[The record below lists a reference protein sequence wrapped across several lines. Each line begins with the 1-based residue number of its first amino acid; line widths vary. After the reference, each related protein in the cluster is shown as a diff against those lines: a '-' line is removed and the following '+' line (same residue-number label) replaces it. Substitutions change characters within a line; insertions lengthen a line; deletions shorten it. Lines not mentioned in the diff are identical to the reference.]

1 MQQWNAWNRSP
12 NKRNDLCAN
21 QHYKSVKFHKP
32 QFNFIMKPWPF
43 LMFLALLFALPAL
56 GQESVVRGLV
66 VETASETPVRG
77 AVVTIRNAKN
87 IILYN
92 TQTSAKGEFSL
103 MVRREKVASATLV
116 VSSMTHQ
123 TTQCPLTNQAFYR
136 VEMQPK
142 AFEIKDVY
150 VKPDKITHRDDT
162 TSYLVSAF
170 ATQKDRTIGDVLR
183 NLPGINVSKEG
194 MVSYNGKA
202 IDQFLIEGVDLFDGQ
217 YNIATRNISHDV
229 ISRVDVV
236 ENFQPKKTM
245 RKSKAEGL
253 TALNL
258 ALKDKAK
265 GRWSGNVRAATG
277 LPKLWEGEAF
287 GARLSAV
294 NQTSVTAKSNNT
306 GKDIM
311 SENKVLTID
320 ELLKQVSTSNPNA
333 FMSTSLGRPGALDK
347 SRTRFG
353 RTHIANIGNVQKV
366 SASAIVRT
374 KLYYSDERN
383 TSERQHGLSYFLA
396 DTTLTRATT
405 ERGIL
410 NNRELSAAVMF
421 KSDKERSFF
430 SNEIKY
436 GSTWQRNRTLTQGD
450 DNNQSETRSDMHTI
464 ENQLQWIRAIGK
476 HHVKLTSVNLYR
488 FIPEQLTVVADST
501 RQQDVKR
508 RQFLSSTQLN
518 FTFNT
523 RRWAFEMDA
532 EGRVQVM
539 NTESNYRT
547 MPYDTAFYECAN
559 INYMAFIVRPTITYK
574 HRGLRGTLKMSLN
587 ACHYFGT
594 AVANKLFPSP
604 TLSLSWEL
612 NSRWKLG
619 ANVAM
624 NSHEPSV
631 NDSHAMPMLVDYRTF
646 MVSPISFYGSRS
658 WQEMAFVSYTD
669 YMHMLFVRASVA
681 FNTRHNNLLRTK
693 QVDKLGMAYYSMVEN
708 DNHSHGT
715 MAMATMSKRLEW
727 LKGTFNV
734 ECMLSQNTNSMY
746 QNGVNTQFKSGSLQ
760 TSASL
765 NSNVWAWLD
774 VAYRAQYNI
783 NSLELGAMKTRTKLF
798 TQELE
803 LTLMPTDA
811 LNFSFSTE
819 HYANFFNDGTKKQT
833 LFADFNCL
841 YKYRKTDFTLYINNI
856 LNQRYYNNTTYN
868 NLSSTYNQYALRG
881 RTLLVGMK
889 VYF

>member
-1 MQQWNAWNRSP
+1 
-12 NKRNDLCAN
+12 
-21 QHYKSVKFHKP
+21 
-32 QFNFIMKPWPF
+32 MKPWPF
-43 LMFLALLFALPAL
+43 LMFLALLFTLPAL

-66 VETASETPVRG
+66 VETGSETPVRG

-103 MVRREKVASATLV
+103 MVRREKVAGATLV

-123 TTQCPLTNQAFYR
+123 TTQCPLTYQAFYR
-136 VEMQPK
+136 VEMHPK

-150 VKPDKITHRDDT
+150 VKPDKITHRNDT

-265 GRWSGNVRAATG
+265 GRWSGNLRAAAG

-294 NQTSVTAKSNNT
+294 NQTSLTAKSNNT

-320 ELLKQVSTSNPNA
+320 ELLKQVSTSSPNA
-333 FMSTSLGRPGALDK
+333 FMDTSLGRPGALDK
-347 SRTRFG
+347 SRTCFG
-353 RTHIANIGNVQKV
+353 HTHIANIGNVQKV
-366 SASAIVRT
+366 SEGAIVRT

-410 NNRELSAAVMF
+410 NNRELSAAFMF

-436 GSTWQRNRTLTQGD
+436 GATWQRNRTLTQGD

-476 HHVKLTSVNLYR
+476 HHVRLTSVNLYR
-488 FIPEQLTVVADST
+488 FIPEQLSVVADST

-532 EGRVQVM
+532 EGRVQAM

-547 MPYDTAFYECAN
+547 MPYDTAFYENTN

-574 HRGLRGTLKMSLN
+574 HRGLRGTLKMPLN
-587 ACHYFGT
+587 ACRYFGT

-604 TLSLSWEL
+604 SLSLSWEL

-646 MVSPISFYGSRS
+646 MVSPISFYGSRN

-693 QVDKLGMAYYSMVEN
+693 QVDKRGMAYYSTVEN

-715 MAMATMSKRLEW
+715 MAMTTVSKRLEW

-734 ECMLSQNTNSMY
+734 QCMLSQNTNSMY
-746 QNGVNTQFKSGSLQ
+746 QNGINTQFKSGSLQ

-783 NSLELGAMKTRTKLF
+783 NSLEIGAMKTRTKLF

-819 HYANFFNDGTKKQT
+819 HYANFFNDGTRKQT

-841 YKYRKTDFTLYINNI
+841 YKYRKTDFTLHINNI

-881 RTLLVGMK
+881 RTLLVGLK

>member
-43 LMFLALLFALPAL
+43 LMFLVLLFTLPAL

-66 VETASETPVRG
+66 VETGSETPVRG
-77 AVVTIRNAKN
+77 AVVTIRNANN

-103 MVRREKVASATLV
+103 MVRREKAASATLV
-116 VSSMTHQ
+116 VSSMTHKSA
-123 TTQCPLTNQAFYR
+123 QCPLTNQAFYR

-150 VKPDKITHRDDT
+150 VKPNRITHRNDT

-183 NLPGINVSKEG
+183 NLPGISVSKEG
-194 MVSYNGKA
+194 TVSYNGKA

-236 ENFQPKKTM
+236 ENFQSKKTM

-265 GRWSGNVRAATG
+265 GRWSGNVRAASG
-277 LPKLWEGEAF
+277 VPKLWEVEGF

-294 NQTSVTAKSNNT
+294 NQTSLTAKSNNT

-320 ELLKQVSTSNPNA
+320 ELLKQ
-333 FMSTSLGRPGALDK
+333 MSTSSPNSFMNTELGRPSALDK

-353 RTHIANIGNVQKV
+353 RTHIANVGNVQKV
-366 SASAIVRT
+366 SESAIVRT

-383 TSERQHGLSYFLA
+383 TSKRQHGLSYFLA
-396 DTTLTRATT
+396 DTTLTRATA
-405 ERGIL
+405 ECGIL
-410 NNRELSAAVMF
+410 NSRELSAAVMF
-421 KSDKERSFF
+421 KSDRERSFF

-436 GSTWQRNRTLTQGD
+436 SSAWQRNRTITQGD
-450 DNNQSETRSDMHTI
+450 DNNQSETRSDLHAI
-464 ENQLQWIRAIGK
+464 ENQLQWIRAVGK
-476 HHVKLTSVNLYR
+476 HHIKFTSVNLYR
-488 FIPEQLTVVADST
+488 YVPEQLIVVADST
-501 RQQDVKR
+501 RQQDVTR
-508 RQFLSSTQLN
+508 HQFLSSTKLN

-523 RRWAFEMDA
+523 RRWALEMDA
-532 EGRVQVM
+532 EGRIQAM
-539 NTESNYRT
+539 NMESNYRT
-547 MPYDTAFYECAN
+547 VPYDTAFYENAN
-559 INYMAFIVRPTITYK
+559 IHFMAFIATPTITYK
-574 HRGLRGTLKMSLN
+574 HRGLRGTLKIPLS
-587 ACHYFGT
+587 ACRYFGT
-594 AVANKLFPSP
+594 AVANKLFFSP
-604 TLSLSWEL
+604 ILSLSWEL

-619 ANVAM
+619 ASVSM
-624 NSHEPSV
+624 NSKEPSV

-646 MVSPISFYGSRS
+646 QMSPINFYGSHS
-658 WQEMAFVSYTD
+658 WQEMAFVSYAN

-681 FNTRHNNLLRTK
+681 FNTHHNNISRTK
-693 QVDKLGMAYYSMVEN
+693 QVDRRGMVYYSTVEN
-708 DNHSHGT
+708 DNHSHGI
-715 MAMATMSKRLEW
+715 MAIATVSKRLEW

-734 ECMLSQNTNSMY
+734 QCVLSQNANSMY
-746 QNGVNTQFKSGSLQ
+746 QNGINTEFKSGSLQ
-760 TSASL
+760 TSVSL

-774 VAYRAQYNI
+774 VAYRAQYNV
-783 NSLELGAMKTRTKLF
+783 NSLEISAMKTRTKLF

-819 HYANFFNDGTKKQT
+819 HYANYFNDGTRKHT
-833 LFADFNCL
+833 VFADFNCL
-841 YKYRKTDFTLYINNI
+841 YKYRKTDFTLHIDNM

-868 NLSSTYNQYALRG
+868 NLSSTFNQYALRG
-881 RTLLVGMK
+881 RTLLVGVK

>member
-1 MQQWNAWNRSP
+1 MPTDITMDCRNFPFFRWRKFTFNA
-12 NKRNDLCAN
+12 
-21 QHYKSVKFHKP
+21 
-32 QFNFIMKPWPF
+32 KPWRY
-43 LMFLALLFALPAL
+43 LLLLAAFSTLPAR
-56 GQESVVRGLV
+56 GQEGVVRGLV

-87 IILYN
+87 IIIYN
-92 TQTSAKGEFSL
+92 TQTSAKGEFSF
-103 MVRREKVASATLV
+103 MVRREKVAGAMLV
-116 VSSMTHQ
+116 VSSMTHR
-123 TTQCPLTNQAFYR
+123 TAQCALTNQAFYR
-136 VEMQPK
+136 MEMEPK

-150 VKPDKITHRDDT
+150 VKPNRITHRNDT

-170 ATQKDRTIGDVLR
+170 TTQKDRTIGDVLR

-194 MVSYNGKA
+194 TVSYNGKV

-236 ENFQPKKTM
+236 ENFQSKKTM
-245 RKSKAEGL
+245 QKSKAEGL

-265 GRWSGNVRAATG
+265 GRWSGNVRAASG
-277 LPKLWEGEAF
+277 VSKLWEAEGF

-294 NQTSVTAKSNNT
+294 NQTSLTAKSNNT

-320 ELLKQVSTSNPNA
+320 ELLKQ
-333 FMSTSLGRPGALDK
+333 MSTSSPNSFMNTELGRPSALDE

-353 RTHIANIGNVQKV
+353 RTHIANVGNVQKV
-366 SASAIVRT
+366 SESAIVRT
-374 KLYYSDERN
+374 KLYYSYERN
-383 TSERQHGLSYFLA
+383 TSKRQHGLSYFLA

-436 GSTWQRNRTLTQGD
+436 GATWQRNRTVTQGD
-450 DNNQSETRSDMHTI
+450 DNNQSEMRSDMHTI

-488 FIPEQLTVVADST
+488 FMPEQLTVVADST
-501 RQQDVKR
+501 RQQDVTR
-508 RQFLSSTQLN
+508 CQFLSSTQLN

-574 HRGLRGTLKMSLN
+574 HRGLRGTLIMPLN
-587 ACHYFGT
+587 ACRYFGT

-604 TLSLSWEL
+604 SLSLSWEL

-631 NDSHAMPMLVDYRTF
+631 NDSHTMPMLVDYRTF

-681 FNTRHNNLLRTK
+681 FNTRYSNLLRTK
-693 QVDKLGMAYYSMVEN
+693 QVDKRGMAYYSTVEN

-715 MAMATMSKRLEW
+715 MAMATVSKRLEW

-734 ECMLSQNTNSMY
+734 QCMLSQNTNSMY
-746 QNGVNTQFKSGSLQ
+746 QNGINTQFKSGSLQ

-774 VAYRAQYNI
+774 VAYRAQYNV
-783 NSLELGAMKTRTKLF
+783 NSLEISAMKTRTKLF

-819 HYANFFNDGTKKQT
+819 HYANYFNDGTRKQT
-833 LFADFNCL
+833 VFADFNCL
-841 YKYRKTDFTLYINNI
+841 YKYRKTDFTLHINNM

-868 NLSSTYNQYALRG
+868 NLSSTFNQYALRG
-881 RTLLVGMK
+881 RTLLVGVK

>member
-77 AVVTIRNAKN
+77 AVVTIRNTKN

-150 VKPDKITHRDDT
+150 VKPDKITHRNDT

-294 NQTSVTAKSNNT
+294 NQTSLTAKSNNT

-320 ELLKQVSTSNPNA
+320 ELLKQVSTSSPNA

-374 KLYYSDERN
+374 KLYYSDEQN

-405 ERGIL
+405 ECGIL
-410 NNRELSAAVMF
+410 NNRELSAAIMF

-436 GSTWQRNRTLTQGD
+436 GSTWQRNRTITQGD

-532 EGRVQVM
+532 EGRVQAM

-547 MPYDTAFYECAN
+547 MPYDTVFYENTN

-574 HRGLRGTLKMSLN
+574 HRGLRGTLKMPLN
-587 ACHYFGT
+587 ACRYFGT

-646 MVSPISFYGSRS
+646 MVSPISLYGLRS

-681 FNTRHNNLLRTK
+681 FNTRHSNLLRTK
-693 QVDKLGMAYYSMVEN
+693 QVDKRGMAYYSTVEN

-746 QNGVNTQFKSGSLQ
+746 QNGINTQFKSGSLQ

-783 NSLELGAMKTRTKLF
+783 NSLEIGAMKTRTKLF

-819 HYANFFNDGTKKQT
+819 HYANFFNDGTRKQT
-833 LFADFNCL
+833 LFTDFNCL
-841 YKYRKTDFTLYINNI
+841 YKYRKTDFTLHINNI
-856 LNQRYYNNTTYN
+856 LNQRYYNNATYN

-881 RTLLVGMK
+881 RTLLVGLK

>member
-1 MQQWNAWNRSP
+1 MDCRNFPFFRWRKFTFNA
-12 NKRNDLCAN
+12 
-21 QHYKSVKFHKP
+21 
-32 QFNFIMKPWPF
+32 KPWRY
-43 LMFLALLFALPAL
+43 LLLLAAFSTLPAR
-56 GQESVVRGLV
+56 GQEGVVRGLV

-87 IILYN
+87 IIIYN
-92 TQTSAKGEFSL
+92 TQTSAKGEFSF
-103 MVRREKVASATLV
+103 MVRREKVAGATLV
-116 VSSMTHQ
+116 VSSMTHR
-123 TTQCPLTNQAFYR
+123 TAQCALTNQAFYR
-136 VEMQPK
+136 MEMEPK

-150 VKPDKITHRDDT
+150 VKPNRITHRNDT

-170 ATQKDRTIGDVLR
+170 TTQKDRTIGDVLR

-194 MVSYNGKA
+194 TVSYNGKV

-236 ENFQPKKTM
+236 ENFQSKKTM
-245 RKSKAEGL
+245 QKSKAEGL

-265 GRWSGNVRAATG
+265 GRWSGNVRVASG
-277 LPKLWEGEAF
+277 VPKLWEVEGF

-294 NQTSVTAKSNNT
+294 NQTSLTAKSNNT

-320 ELLKQVSTSNPNA
+320 ELLKQ
-333 FMSTSLGRPGALDK
+333 MSTSSPNSFMNTELGRPSTLDE

-353 RTHIANIGNVQKV
+353 RTHIANVGNVQKV
-366 SASAIVRT
+366 SESAIVRT

-383 TSERQHGLSYFLA
+383 TSKRQHGLSYFLA

-436 GSTWQRNRTLTQGD
+436 GATWQRNRTVTQGD
-450 DNNQSETRSDMHTI
+450 DNNQSEMRSDMHTI

-488 FIPEQLTVVADST
+488 FMPEQLTVVADST
-501 RQQDVKR
+501 RQQDVTR
-508 RQFLSSTQLN
+508 CQFLSSTQLN

-574 HRGLRGTLKMSLN
+574 HRGLRGTLIMPLN
-587 ACHYFGT
+587 ACRYFGT

-604 TLSLSWEL
+604 SLSLSWEL

-646 MVSPISFYGSRS
+646 MVSPISFYGVRS

-681 FNTRHNNLLRTK
+681 FNTRYSNLLRTK
-693 QVDKLGMAYYSMVEN
+693 QVDKRGMAYYSTVEN

-715 MAMATMSKRLEW
+715 MAMATVSKRLEW

-734 ECMLSQNTNSMY
+734 QCMLSQNTNSMY
-746 QNGVNTQFKSGSLQ
+746 QNGINTQFKSGSLQ

-783 NSLELGAMKTRTKLF
+783 NSLEIGAMKTRTRLF
-798 TQELE
+798 TQELG

-819 HYANFFNDGTKKQT
+819 HYANFFNDGTRKQT

-841 YKYRKTDFTLYINNI
+841 YEYRKTDFTLHINNI

-881 RTLLVGMK
+881 RTLLVGLK

>member
-669 YMHMLFVRASVA
+669 YIHMLFVRASVA
-681 FNTRHNNLLRTK
+681 FNTRYNNLLRTK
-693 QVDKLGMAYYSMVEN
+693 QVDKRGMAYYSMVEN

-765 NSNVWAWLD
+765 NSNIWAWLD

-783 NSLELGAMKTRTKLF
+783 NSLEIGAMKTRTRLF

-819 HYANFFNDGTKKQT
+819 HYANFFNDATRKQT

-841 YKYRKTDFTLYINNI
+841 YKYRKTDFTLHINNI
-856 LNQRYYNNTTYN
+856 LNQRYYNNATYN

>member
-43 LMFLALLFALPAL
+43 LMFLALLFTLPAL

-103 MVRREKVASATLV
+103 VVRREKVAGAMLV
-116 VSSMTHQ
+116 VSCMTHQ

-150 VKPDKITHRDDT
+150 VKPNKITHRNDT

-194 MVSYNGKA
+194 TVSYNGKA

-236 ENFQPKKTM
+236 ENFQSKKTM
-245 RKSKAEGL
+245 QKSKADGL

-265 GRWSGNVRAATG
+265 GRWSGNVRAASG
-277 LPKLWEGEAF
+277 VPKLWEGEAF

-294 NQTSVTAKSNNT
+294 NQTSLTAKSNNT

-320 ELLKQVSTSNPNA
+320 ELLKQMSTSSPNS
-333 FMSTSLGRPGALDK
+333 FMDTSLGRPSALDK

-353 RTHIANIGNVQKV
+353 RTHIANVGNVQKV
-366 SASAIVRT
+366 SESAIVRT

-383 TSERQHGLSYFLA
+383 TSKRQHGLSYFLA

-410 NNRELSAAVMF
+410 NNRELSVAVMF
-421 KSDKERSFF
+421 KSDRERSFF

-436 GSTWQRNRTLTQGD
+436 SSAWQRNRTVTQGD
-450 DNNQSETRSDMHTI
+450 DNNQSETRSDLHAI
-464 ENQLQWIRAIGK
+464 ENQLQWIRVVGK
-476 HHVKLTSVNLYR
+476 HHIKLTSVNLYR
-488 FIPEQLTVVADST
+488 YMPEQLIVVADST
-501 RQQDVKR
+501 RQQDVTR
-508 RQFLSSTQLN
+508 CQFLSSTKLN

-523 RRWAFEMDA
+523 RRWALEMDA
-532 EGRVQVM
+532 EGRIQAM
-539 NTESNYRT
+539 NMESNYRT
-547 MPYDTAFYECAN
+547 APYDTAFYENAN
-559 INYMAFIVRPTITYK
+559 IHFMAFIATPTITYK
-574 HRGLRGTLKMSLN
+574 HRGLRGTLKMPLN
-587 ACHYFGT
+587 ACRYFGT
-594 AVANKLFPSP
+594 AVANKLFFSP
-604 TLSLSWEL
+604 ILSLSWEL

-681 FNTRHNNLLRTK
+681 FNTRHSNLLRTK
-693 QVDKLGMAYYSMVEN
+693 QVDKRGMAYYSTVEN

-746 QNGVNTQFKSGSLQ
+746 QNGINTQFKSGSLQ

-783 NSLELGAMKTRTKLF
+783 NSLEIGAMKTRTKLF

-819 HYANFFNDGTKKQT
+819 HYANFFNDGTRKQT

-841 YKYRKTDFTLYINNI
+841 YKYRKTDFTLHINNI
-856 LNQRYYNNTTYN
+856 LNQRYYNNATYN

-881 RTLLVGMK
+881 RTLLVGLK

>member
-1 MQQWNAWNRSP
+1 
-12 NKRNDLCAN
+12 
-21 QHYKSVKFHKP
+21 
-32 QFNFIMKPWPF
+32 MKPWPF
-43 LMFLALLFALPAL
+43 LMFLALLFTLPAL

-103 MVRREKVASATLV
+103 MVRREKVSGATLV

-150 VKPDKITHRDDT
+150 VKPDKITHRNDT

-294 NQTSVTAKSNNT
+294 NQTSLTAKSNNT

-320 ELLKQVSTSNPNA
+320 ELLKQVSTSSPNA

-366 SASAIVRT
+366 SASAIART

-476 HHVKLTSVNLYR
+476 HHVRLTSVNLYR

-547 MPYDTAFYECAN
+547 MPHDTAFYENNN

-574 HRGLRGTLKMSLN
+574 HRGLRGTLKMPLN
-587 ACHYFGT
+587 ACRYFGT

-604 TLSLSWEL
+604 SLSLSWEL

-681 FNTRHNNLLRTK
+681 FNMRHSNLLRTK
-693 QVDKLGMAYYSMVEN
+693 QVDKRGMAYYSMVEN

-783 NSLELGAMKTRTKLF
+783 NSLEIGAMKTRTKLF
-798 TQELE
+798 TQELG

-819 HYANFFNDGTKKQT
+819 HYANFFNDGTRKQT

-841 YKYRKTDFTLYINNI
+841 YKYRKTDFTLHINNI
-856 LNQRYYNNTTYN
+856 LNQRYYNNATYN

-881 RTLLVGMK
+881 RTLLVGLK

>member
-1 MQQWNAWNRSP
+1 
-12 NKRNDLCAN
+12 
-21 QHYKSVKFHKP
+21 
-32 QFNFIMKPWPF
+32 MKPWPF
-43 LMFLALLFALPAL
+43 LMFLVLLFTLPAL

-66 VETASETPVRG
+66 VETGSETPVRG
-77 AVVTIRNAKN
+77 AVVTIRNANN

-150 VKPDKITHRDDT
+150 VKPDKITHRNDT

-294 NQTSVTAKSNNT
+294 NQTSLTAKSNNT

-320 ELLKQVSTSNPNA
+320 ELLKQVSTSSPNA

-383 TSERQHGLSYFLA
+383 TSARQHGLSYFLA

-476 HHVKLTSVNLYR
+476 HHVRLTSVNLYR

-547 MPYDTAFYECAN
+547 MPHDTAFYENNN

-574 HRGLRGTLKMSLN
+574 HRGLRGTLKMPLN
-587 ACHYFGT
+587 ACRYFGT

-604 TLSLSWEL
+604 SLSLSWEL

-681 FNTRHNNLLRTK
+681 FNMRHSNLLRTK
-693 QVDKLGMAYYSMVEN
+693 QVDKRGMAYYSMVEN

-783 NSLELGAMKTRTKLF
+783 NSLEIGAMKTRTKLF
-798 TQELE
+798 TQELG

-819 HYANFFNDGTKKQT
+819 HYANFFNDGTRKQT

-841 YKYRKTDFTLYINNI
+841 YKYRKTDFTLHINNI
-856 LNQRYYNNTTYN
+856 LNQRYYNNATYN

-881 RTLLVGMK
+881 RTLLVGLK

>member
-1 MQQWNAWNRSP
+1 
-12 NKRNDLCAN
+12 
-21 QHYKSVKFHKP
+21 
-32 QFNFIMKPWPF
+32 
-43 LMFLALLFALPAL
+43 MFLALLFALPAL

-150 VKPDKITHRDDT
+150 VKPDKITHRNDT

-194 MVSYNGKA
+194 LVSYNGKA

-783 NSLELGAMKTRTKLF
+783 NSLEIGAMKTRTKLF

-819 HYANFFNDGTKKQT
+819 HYANFFNDGTRKQT

>member
-150 VKPDKITHRDDT
+150 VKPDKITHRNDT

-194 MVSYNGKA
+194 LVSYNGKA

-646 MVSPISFYGSRS
+646 MVLPISFYGSRS

-783 NSLELGAMKTRTKLF
+783 NSLEIGAMKTRTKLF

-819 HYANFFNDGTKKQT
+819 HYANFFNDGTRKQT

>member
-150 VKPDKITHRDDT
+150 VKPDKITHRNDT

-194 MVSYNGKA
+194 LVSYNGKA

-396 DTTLTRATT
+396 DTTRTRATT

-783 NSLELGAMKTRTKLF
+783 NSLEIGAMKTRTKLF

-819 HYANFFNDGTKKQT
+819 HYANFFNDGTRKQT

>member
-841 YKYRKTDFTLYINNI
+841 YKYRKTDFTLHINNM

-868 NLSSTYNQYALRG
+868 NLSSTFNQYALRG
-881 RTLLVGMK
+881 RTLLVGVK

>member
-1 MQQWNAWNRSP
+1 MPTDITMDCRNFPFFRWRKFTFNA
-12 NKRNDLCAN
+12 
-21 QHYKSVKFHKP
+21 
-32 QFNFIMKPWPF
+32 KPWRY
-43 LMFLALLFALPAL
+43 LLLLAAFSTLPAR
-56 GQESVVRGLV
+56 GQEGVVRGLV

-87 IILYN
+87 IIIYN
-92 TQTSAKGEFSL
+92 TQTSAKGEFSF
-103 MVRREKVASATLV
+103 MVRREKVAGAMLV
-116 VSSMTHQ
+116 VSSMTHR
-123 TTQCPLTNQAFYR
+123 TAQCALTNQAFYR
-136 VEMQPK
+136 MEMEPK

-150 VKPDKITHRDDT
+150 VKPNRITHRNDT

-170 ATQKDRTIGDVLR
+170 TTQKDRTIGDVLR

-194 MVSYNGKA
+194 TVSYNGKV

-236 ENFQPKKTM
+236 ENFQSKKTM
-245 RKSKAEGL
+245 QKSKAEGL

-265 GRWSGNVRAATG
+265 GRWSGNVRAASG
-277 LPKLWEGEAF
+277 VSKLWEAEGF

-294 NQTSVTAKSNNT
+294 NQTSLTAKSNNT

-320 ELLKQVSTSNPNA
+320 ELLKQ
-333 FMSTSLGRPGALDK
+333 MSTSSPNSFMNTELGRPSALDE

-353 RTHIANIGNVQKV
+353 RTHIANVGNVQKV
-366 SASAIVRT
+366 SESAIVRT
-374 KLYYSDERN
+374 KLYYSYERN
-383 TSERQHGLSYFLA
+383 TSKRQHGLSYFLA

-436 GSTWQRNRTLTQGD
+436 GATWQRNRTVTQGD
-450 DNNQSETRSDMHTI
+450 DNNQSEMRSDMHTI

-488 FIPEQLTVVADST
+488 FMPEQLTVVADST
-501 RQQDVKR
+501 RQQDVTR
-508 RQFLSSTQLN
+508 CQFLSSTQLN

-574 HRGLRGTLKMSLN
+574 HRGLRGTLIMPLN
-587 ACHYFGT
+587 ACRYFGT

-604 TLSLSWEL
+604 SLSLSWEL

-631 NDSHAMPMLVDYRTF
+631 NDSHTMPMLVDYRTF
-646 MVSPISFYGSRS
+646 MVSPISFYGVRS

-681 FNTRHNNLLRTK
+681 FNTRYSNLLRTK
-693 QVDKLGMAYYSMVEN
+693 QVDKRGMAYYSTVEN
-708 DNHSHGT
+708 NNHSHGT
-715 MAMATMSKRLEW
+715 MAMATVSKRLEW

-734 ECMLSQNTNSMY
+734 QCMLSQNTNSMY
-746 QNGVNTQFKSGSLQ
+746 QNGINTQFKSGSLQ

-774 VAYRAQYNI
+774 VAYRAQYNV
-783 NSLELGAMKTRTKLF
+783 NSLEISAMKTRTKLF

-819 HYANFFNDGTKKQT
+819 HYANYFNDGTRKQT
-833 LFADFNCL
+833 VFADFNCL
-841 YKYRKTDFTLYINNI
+841 YKYRKTDFTLHINNM

-868 NLSSTYNQYALRG
+868 NLSSTFNQYALRG
-881 RTLLVGMK
+881 RTLLVGVK

>member
-410 NNRELSAAVMF
+410 NSRELSAAVMF

>member
-43 LMFLALLFALPAL
+43 LMFLVLLFTLPAL

-66 VETASETPVRG
+66 VETGSETPVRG
-77 AVVTIRNAKN
+77 AVVTIRNANN

>member
-1 MQQWNAWNRSP
+1 MPTDITMDCRNFPFFRWRKFTFNA
-12 NKRNDLCAN
+12 
-21 QHYKSVKFHKP
+21 
-32 QFNFIMKPWPF
+32 KPWRY
-43 LMFLALLFALPAL
+43 LLLLAAFSTLPAR
-56 GQESVVRGLV
+56 GQEGVVRGLV

-87 IILYN
+87 IIIYN
-92 TQTSAKGEFSL
+92 TQTSAKGEFSF
-103 MVRREKVASATLV
+103 MVRREKVAGAMLV
-116 VSSMTHQ
+116 VSSMTHR
-123 TTQCPLTNQAFYR
+123 TAQCALTNQAFYR
-136 VEMQPK
+136 MEMEPK

-150 VKPDKITHRDDT
+150 VKPNRITHRNDT

-170 ATQKDRTIGDVLR
+170 TTQKDRTIGDVLR

-194 MVSYNGKA
+194 TVSYNGKV

-236 ENFQPKKTM
+236 ENFQSKKTM
-245 RKSKAEGL
+245 QKSKAEGL

-265 GRWSGNVRAATG
+265 GRWSGNVRAASG
-277 LPKLWEGEAF
+277 VSKLWEAEGF

-294 NQTSVTAKSNNT
+294 NQTSLTAKSNNT

-320 ELLKQVSTSNPNA
+320 ELLKQ
-333 FMSTSLGRPGALDK
+333 MSTSSPNSFMNTELGRPSALDE

-353 RTHIANIGNVQKV
+353 RTHIANVGNVQKV
-366 SASAIVRT
+366 SESAIVRT

-383 TSERQHGLSYFLA
+383 TSKRQHGLSYFLA

-436 GSTWQRNRTLTQGD
+436 GATWQRNRTVTQGD
-450 DNNQSETRSDMHTI
+450 DNNQSEMRSDMHTI

-488 FIPEQLTVVADST
+488 FMPEQLTVVADST
-501 RQQDVKR
+501 RQQDVTR
-508 RQFLSSTQLN
+508 CQFLSSTQLN

-574 HRGLRGTLKMSLN
+574 HRGLRGTLIMPLN
-587 ACHYFGT
+587 ACRYFGT

-604 TLSLSWEL
+604 SLSLSWEL

-631 NDSHAMPMLVDYRTF
+631 NDSHTMPMLVDYRTF
-646 MVSPISFYGSRS
+646 MVSPISFYGVRS

-681 FNTRHNNLLRTK
+681 FNTRYSNLLRTK
-693 QVDKLGMAYYSMVEN
+693 QVDKRGMAYYSTVEN

-715 MAMATMSKRLEW
+715 MAMATVSKRLEW

-734 ECMLSQNTNSMY
+734 QCMLSQNTNSMY
-746 QNGVNTQFKSGSLQ
+746 QNGINTQFKSGSLQ

-774 VAYRAQYNI
+774 VAYRAQYNV
-783 NSLELGAMKTRTKLF
+783 NSLEISAMKTRTKLF

-819 HYANFFNDGTKKQT
+819 HYANYFNDGTRKQT
-833 LFADFNCL
+833 VFADFNCL
-841 YKYRKTDFTLYINNI
+841 YKYRKTDFTLHINNM

-868 NLSSTYNQYALRG
+868 NLSSTFNQYALRG
-881 RTLLVGMK
+881 RTLLVGVK

>member
-1 MQQWNAWNRSP
+1 
-12 NKRNDLCAN
+12 
-21 QHYKSVKFHKP
+21 
-32 QFNFIMKPWPF
+32 MKPWPF

-150 VKPDKITHRDDT
+150 VKPDKITHRNDT

-194 MVSYNGKA
+194 LVSYNGKA

-783 NSLELGAMKTRTKLF
+783 NSLEIGAMKTRTKLF

-819 HYANFFNDGTKKQT
+819 HYANFFNDGTRKQT

>member
-43 LMFLALLFALPAL
+43 LMFLALLFTLPAL
-56 GQESVVRGLV
+56 GQENVVHGLV
-66 VETASETPVRG
+66 VETGSETPVRG

-103 MVRREKVASATLV
+103 MVRREKVAGATLV

-150 VKPDKITHRDDT
+150 VKPDKITHRNDT

-245 RKSKAEGL
+245 RKSKTEGL

-294 NQTSVTAKSNNT
+294 NQTSLTAKSNNT

-320 ELLKQVSTSNPNA
+320 ELLKQVSTSSPNA

-410 NNRELSAAVMF
+410 NNRELSAAIMF

-436 GSTWQRNRTLTQGD
+436 GSTWQRNRTITQGD

-501 RQQDVKR
+501 RQQNVKR

-523 RRWAFEMDA
+523 RCWAFEMDV
-532 EGRVQVM
+532 EGRVQAM

-547 MPYDTAFYECAN
+547 MPYDTVFYENTN

-574 HRGLRGTLKMSLN
+574 HRGLRGTLKMPLN
-587 ACHYFGT
+587 ACRYFGT

-681 FNTRHNNLLRTK
+681 FNTRHSNLLRTK
-693 QVDKLGMAYYSMVEN
+693 QVDKRGMAYYSTVEN

-734 ECMLSQNTNSMY
+734 ECMLSQNNNSMY
-746 QNGVNTQFKSGSLQ
+746 QNGINTQFKSGSLQ

-783 NSLELGAMKTRTKLF
+783 NSLEIGAMKTRTKLF

-819 HYANFFNDGTKKQT
+819 HYANFFNDGTRKQT

-841 YKYRKTDFTLYINNI
+841 YKYRKTDFTLHINNI
-856 LNQRYYNNTTYN
+856 LNQRYYNNATYN

>member
-1 MQQWNAWNRSP
+1 MPTDITMDCRNFPFFRWRKFTFNA
-12 NKRNDLCAN
+12 
-21 QHYKSVKFHKP
+21 
-32 QFNFIMKPWPF
+32 KPWRY
-43 LMFLALLFALPAL
+43 LLLLAAFSTLPAR
-56 GQESVVRGLV
+56 GQEGVVRGLV

-87 IILYN
+87 IIIYN
-92 TQTSAKGEFSL
+92 TQTSAKGEFSF
-103 MVRREKVASATLV
+103 MVRREKVAGAMLV
-116 VSSMTHQ
+116 VSSMTHR
-123 TTQCPLTNQAFYR
+123 TAQCALTNQAFYR
-136 VEMQPK
+136 MEMEPK

-150 VKPDKITHRDDT
+150 VKPNRITHRNDT

-170 ATQKDRTIGDVLR
+170 TTQKDRTIGDVLR

-194 MVSYNGKA
+194 TVSYNGKV

-236 ENFQPKKTM
+236 ENFQSKKTM
-245 RKSKAEGL
+245 QKSKAEGL

-265 GRWSGNVRAATG
+265 GRWSGNVRAASG
-277 LPKLWEGEAF
+277 VSKLWEAEGF

-294 NQTSVTAKSNNT
+294 NQTSLTAKSNNT

-320 ELLKQVSTSNPNA
+320 ELLKQ
-333 FMSTSLGRPGALDK
+333 MSTSSPNSFMNTELGRPSALDE

-353 RTHIANIGNVQKV
+353 RTHIANVGNVQKV
-366 SASAIVRT
+366 SESAIVRT

-383 TSERQHGLSYFLA
+383 TSKRQHGLSYFLA

-436 GSTWQRNRTLTQGD
+436 GATWQRNRTVTQGD
-450 DNNQSETRSDMHTI
+450 DNNQSEMRSDMHTI

-488 FIPEQLTVVADST
+488 FMPEQLTVVADST
-501 RQQDVKR
+501 RQQDVTR
-508 RQFLSSTQLN
+508 CQFLSSTQLN

-574 HRGLRGTLKMSLN
+574 HRGLRGTLIMPLN
-587 ACHYFGT
+587 ACRYFGT

-604 TLSLSWEL
+604 SLSLSWEL

-631 NDSHAMPMLVDYRTF
+631 NDSHTMPMLVDYRTF
-646 MVSPISFYGSRS
+646 MVSPISFYGVRS

-681 FNTRHNNLLRTK
+681 FNTRYSNLLRTK
-693 QVDKLGMAYYSMVEN
+693 QVDKRGMAYYSTVEN
-708 DNHSHGT
+708 NNHSHGT
-715 MAMATMSKRLEW
+715 MAMATVSKRLEW

-734 ECMLSQNTNSMY
+734 QCVLSQNTNSMY
-746 QNGVNTQFKSGSLQ
+746 QNGINTQFKSGSLQ

-774 VAYRAQYNI
+774 VAYRAQYNV
-783 NSLELGAMKTRTKLF
+783 NSLEISAMKTRTKLF

-819 HYANFFNDGTKKQT
+819 HYANYFNDGTRKQT
-833 LFADFNCL
+833 VFADFNCL
-841 YKYRKTDFTLYINNI
+841 YKYRKTDFTLHINNM

-868 NLSSTYNQYALRG
+868 NLSSTFNQYALRG
-881 RTLLVGMK
+881 RTLLVGVK

>member
-150 VKPDKITHRDDT
+150 VKPDKITHRNDT

-194 MVSYNGKA
+194 LVSYNGKA

-320 ELLKQVSTSNPNA
+320 ELLKQ
-333 FMSTSLGRPGALDK
+333 MSTSSPNSFMNTELGRPSALDE

-353 RTHIANIGNVQKV
+353 RTHIANVGNVQKV
-366 SASAIVRT
+366 SESAIVRT

-383 TSERQHGLSYFLA
+383 TSKRQHGLSYFLA

-410 NNRELSAAVMF
+410 NSRELSAAVMF
-421 KSDKERSFF
+421 KSDRERSFF

-436 GSTWQRNRTLTQGD
+436 SSAWQRNRTVTQGD
-450 DNNQSETRSDMHTI
+450 DNNQSETRSDLHAI
-464 ENQLQWIRAIGK
+464 ENQLQWIRAVGK
-476 HHVKLTSVNLYR
+476 HHIKLTSLNLYR
-488 FIPEQLTVVADST
+488 YMPEQLIVVADST

-783 NSLELGAMKTRTKLF
+783 NSLEIGAMKTRTKLF

-819 HYANFFNDGTKKQT
+819 HYANFFNDGTRKQT

>member
-594 AVANKLFPSP
+594 AVANKLFFSP

>member
-1 MQQWNAWNRSP
+1 MPTDITMDCRNFPFFRWRKFTFNA
-12 NKRNDLCAN
+12 
-21 QHYKSVKFHKP
+21 
-32 QFNFIMKPWPF
+32 KPWRY
-43 LMFLALLFALPAL
+43 LLLLAAFSTLPAR
-56 GQESVVRGLV
+56 GQEGVVRGLV

-87 IILYN
+87 IIIYN
-92 TQTSAKGEFSL
+92 TQTSAKGEFSF
-103 MVRREKVASATLV
+103 MVRREKVAGAMLV
-116 VSSMTHQ
+116 VSSMTHR
-123 TTQCPLTNQAFYR
+123 TAQCALTNQAFYR
-136 VEMQPK
+136 MEMEPK

-150 VKPDKITHRDDT
+150 VKPNRITHRNDT

-170 ATQKDRTIGDVLR
+170 TTQKDRTIGDVLR

-194 MVSYNGKA
+194 TVSYNGKV

-236 ENFQPKKTM
+236 ENFQSKKTM
-245 RKSKAEGL
+245 QKSKAEGL

-265 GRWSGNVRAATG
+265 GRWSGNVRAASG
-277 LPKLWEGEAF
+277 VSKLWEAEGF

-294 NQTSVTAKSNNT
+294 NQTSLTAKSNNT

-320 ELLKQVSTSNPNA
+320 ELLKQ
-333 FMSTSLGRPGALDK
+333 MSTSSPNSFMNTELGRPSALDE

-353 RTHIANIGNVQKV
+353 RTHIANVGNVQKV
-366 SASAIVRT
+366 SESAIVRT

-383 TSERQHGLSYFLA
+383 TSKRQHGLSYFLA

-436 GSTWQRNRTLTQGD
+436 GATWQRNRTVTQGD
-450 DNNQSETRSDMHTI
+450 DNNQSEMRSDMHTI

-488 FIPEQLTVVADST
+488 FMPEQLTVVADST
-501 RQQDVKR
+501 RQQDVTR
-508 RQFLSSTQLN
+508 CQFLSSTQLN

-574 HRGLRGTLKMSLN
+574 HRGLRGTLIMPLN
-587 ACHYFGT
+587 ACRYFGT

-604 TLSLSWEL
+604 SLSLSWEL

-631 NDSHAMPMLVDYRTF
+631 NDSHTMPMLVDYRTF

-681 FNTRHNNLLRTK
+681 FNTRYSNLLRTK
-693 QVDKLGMAYYSMVEN
+693 QVDKRGMAYYSTVEN

-715 MAMATMSKRLEW
+715 MAMATVSKRLEW

-734 ECMLSQNTNSMY
+734 QCMLSQNTNSMY
-746 QNGVNTQFKSGSLQ
+746 QNGINTQFKSGSLQ

-774 VAYRAQYNI
+774 VAYRAQYNV
-783 NSLELGAMKTRTKLF
+783 NSLEISAMKTRTKLF

-819 HYANFFNDGTKKQT
+819 HYANYFNDGTRKQT
-833 LFADFNCL
+833 VFADFNCL
-841 YKYRKTDFTLYINNI
+841 YKYRKTDFTLHINNM

-868 NLSSTYNQYALRG
+868 NLSSTFNQYALRG
-881 RTLLVGMK
+881 RTLLVGVK

>member
-594 AVANKLFPSP
+594 AVANKLSPSP

-819 HYANFFNDGTKKQT
+819 HYANFFNDGTRKQT

>member
-1 MQQWNAWNRSP
+1 MPTDITMDCRNFPFFRWRKFTFNA
-12 NKRNDLCAN
+12 
-21 QHYKSVKFHKP
+21 
-32 QFNFIMKPWPF
+32 KPWRY
-43 LMFLALLFALPAL
+43 LLLLAAFSTLPAR
-56 GQESVVRGLV
+56 GQEGVVRGLV

-87 IILYN
+87 IIIYN
-92 TQTSAKGEFSL
+92 TQTSAKGEFSF
-103 MVRREKVASATLV
+103 MVRREKVAGAMLV
-116 VSSMTHQ
+116 VSSMTHR
-123 TTQCPLTNQAFYR
+123 TAQCALTNQAFYR
-136 VEMQPK
+136 MEMEPK

-150 VKPDKITHRDDT
+150 VKPNRITHRNDT

-170 ATQKDRTIGDVLR
+170 TTQKDRTIGDVLR

-194 MVSYNGKA
+194 TVSYNGKV

-236 ENFQPKKTM
+236 ENFQSKKTM
-245 RKSKAEGL
+245 QKSKAEGL

-265 GRWSGNVRAATG
+265 GRWSGNVRAASG
-277 LPKLWEGEAF
+277 VSKLWEAEGF

-294 NQTSVTAKSNNT
+294 NQTSLTAKSNNT

-320 ELLKQVSTSNPNA
+320 ELLKQ
-333 FMSTSLGRPGALDK
+333 MSTSSPNSFMNTELGRPSALDE

-353 RTHIANIGNVQKV
+353 RTHIANVGNVQKV
-366 SASAIVRT
+366 SESAIVRT

-383 TSERQHGLSYFLA
+383 TSKRQHGLSYFLA

-436 GSTWQRNRTLTQGD
+436 GATWQRNRTVTQGD
-450 DNNQSETRSDMHTI
+450 DNNQSEMRSDMHTI

-488 FIPEQLTVVADST
+488 FMPEQLTVVADST
-501 RQQDVKR
+501 RQQDVTR
-508 RQFLSSTQLN
+508 CQFLSSTQLN

-574 HRGLRGTLKMSLN
+574 HRGLRGTLIMPLN
-587 ACHYFGT
+587 ACRYFGT

-604 TLSLSWEL
+604 SLSLSWEL

-631 NDSHAMPMLVDYRTF
+631 NDSHTMPMLVDYRTF
-646 MVSPISFYGSRS
+646 MVSPISFYGVRS

-681 FNTRHNNLLRTK
+681 FNTRYSNLLRTK
-693 QVDKLGMAYYSMVEN
+693 QVDKRGMAYYSTVEN

-715 MAMATMSKRLEW
+715 MAMATVSKRLEW

-734 ECMLSQNTNSMY
+734 QCMLSQNTNSMY
-746 QNGVNTQFKSGSLQ
+746 QNGINTQFKSGSLQ

-783 NSLELGAMKTRTKLF
+783 NSLEIGAMKTRTRLF
-798 TQELE
+798 TQELG

-819 HYANFFNDGTKKQT
+819 HYANFFNDGTRKQT

-841 YKYRKTDFTLYINNI
+841 YEYRKTDFTLHINNI

-881 RTLLVGMK
+881 RTLLVGLK

>member
-1 MQQWNAWNRSP
+1 MPTDITMDCRNFPFFRWRKFTFNA
-12 NKRNDLCAN
+12 
-21 QHYKSVKFHKP
+21 
-32 QFNFIMKPWPF
+32 KPWRY
-43 LMFLALLFALPAL
+43 LLLLAAFSTLPAR
-56 GQESVVRGLV
+56 GQEGVVRGLV

-87 IILYN
+87 IIIYN
-92 TQTSAKGEFSL
+92 TQTSAKGEFSF
-103 MVRREKVASATLV
+103 MVRREKVAGAMLV
-116 VSSMTHQ
+116 VSSMTHR
-123 TTQCPLTNQAFYR
+123 TAQCALTNQAFYR
-136 VEMQPK
+136 MEMEPK

-150 VKPDKITHRDDT
+150 VKPNRITHRNDT

-170 ATQKDRTIGDVLR
+170 TTQKDRTIGDVLR

-194 MVSYNGKA
+194 TVSYNGKV

-236 ENFQPKKTM
+236 ENFQSKKTM
-245 RKSKAEGL
+245 QKSKAEGL

-265 GRWSGNVRAATG
+265 GRWSGNVRAASG
-277 LPKLWEGEAF
+277 VSKLWEAEGF

-294 NQTSVTAKSNNT
+294 NQTSLTAKSNNT

-320 ELLKQVSTSNPNA
+320 ELLKQ
-333 FMSTSLGRPGALDK
+333 MSTSSPNSFMNTELGRPSALDE

-353 RTHIANIGNVQKV
+353 RTHIANVGNVQKV
-366 SASAIVRT
+366 SESAIVRT

-383 TSERQHGLSYFLA
+383 TSKRQHGLSYFLA

-436 GSTWQRNRTLTQGD
+436 GATWQRNRTVTQGD
-450 DNNQSETRSDMHTI
+450 DNNQSEMRSDMHTI

-488 FIPEQLTVVADST
+488 FMPEQLTVVADST
-501 RQQDVKR
+501 RQQDVTR
-508 RQFLSSTQLN
+508 CQFLSSTQLN

-574 HRGLRGTLKMSLN
+574 HRGLRGTLIMPLN
-587 ACHYFGT
+587 ACRYFGT

-604 TLSLSWEL
+604 SLSLSWEL

-631 NDSHAMPMLVDYRTF
+631 NDSHTMPMLVDYRTF
-646 MVSPISFYGSRS
+646 MVSPISFYGVRS

-681 FNTRHNNLLRTK
+681 FNTRYSNLLRTK
-693 QVDKLGMAYYSMVEN
+693 QVDKRGMAYYSTVEN

-715 MAMATMSKRLEW
+715 MAMPTVSKRLEW

-734 ECMLSQNTNSMY
+734 QCMLSQNTNSMY
-746 QNGVNTQFKSGSLQ
+746 QNGINTQFKSGSLQ

-774 VAYRAQYNI
+774 VAYRAQYNV
-783 NSLELGAMKTRTKLF
+783 NSLEISAMKTRTKLF

-819 HYANFFNDGTKKQT
+819 HYANYFNDGTRKQT
-833 LFADFNCL
+833 VFADFNCL
-841 YKYRKTDFTLYINNI
+841 YKYRKTDFTLHINNM

-868 NLSSTYNQYALRG
+868 NLSSTFNQYALRG
-881 RTLLVGMK
+881 RTLLVGVK

>member
-353 RTHIANIGNVQKV
+353 RTHIANIGNVQKM

>member
-1 MQQWNAWNRSP
+1 
-12 NKRNDLCAN
+12 
-21 QHYKSVKFHKP
+21 
-32 QFNFIMKPWPF
+32 
-43 LMFLALLFALPAL
+43 
-56 GQESVVRGLV
+56 
-66 VETASETPVRG
+66 
-77 AVVTIRNAKN
+77 
-87 IILYN
+87 
-92 TQTSAKGEFSL
+92 
-103 MVRREKVASATLV
+103 
-116 VSSMTHQ
+116 
-123 TTQCPLTNQAFYR
+123 
-136 VEMQPK
+136 
-142 AFEIKDVY
+142 
-150 VKPDKITHRDDT
+150 
-162 TSYLVSAF
+162 
-170 ATQKDRTIGDVLR
+170 
-183 NLPGINVSKEG
+183 
-194 MVSYNGKA
+194 
-202 IDQFLIEGVDLFDGQ
+202 
-217 YNIATRNISHDV
+217 
-229 ISRVDVV
+229 
-236 ENFQPKKTM
+236 M

>member
-150 VKPDKITHRDDT
+150 VKPDKITHRNDT

-194 MVSYNGKA
+194 LVSYNGKA

-783 NSLELGAMKTRTKLF
+783 NSLEIGAMKTRTKLF

-811 LNFSFSTE
+811 LNFSFSTG
-819 HYANFFNDGTKKQT
+819 HYANFFNDGTRKQT

>member
-1 MQQWNAWNRSP
+1 
-12 NKRNDLCAN
+12 
-21 QHYKSVKFHKP
+21 
-32 QFNFIMKPWPF
+32 
-43 LMFLALLFALPAL
+43 MFLALLFALPAL

-353 RTHIANIGNVQKV
+353 RTHIANIGNVQKM

>member
-1 MQQWNAWNRSP
+1 
-12 NKRNDLCAN
+12 
-21 QHYKSVKFHKP
+21 
-32 QFNFIMKPWPF
+32 MKPWPF